1 MAYGYTVVT
10 VAEATDAVFKM
21 GSDAGLACW
30 VNGERVHFAPAP
42 RTLKVDQDSVKG
54 SLKKGENR
62 ILLKIGQQS
71 GPWGFCLRITDAAG
85 KPLQLR

>member
-1 MAYGYTVVT
+1 MAYGYTVVK
-10 VAEATDAVFKM
+10 VPEDTDAVFRM

-42 RTLKVDQDSVKG
+42 RSLKVDQDSVKVR
-54 SLKKGENR
+54 LKKGENR

-71 GPWGFCLRITDAAG
+71 GPWGFCLRLTDAAG
-85 KPLQLR
+85 KALELR